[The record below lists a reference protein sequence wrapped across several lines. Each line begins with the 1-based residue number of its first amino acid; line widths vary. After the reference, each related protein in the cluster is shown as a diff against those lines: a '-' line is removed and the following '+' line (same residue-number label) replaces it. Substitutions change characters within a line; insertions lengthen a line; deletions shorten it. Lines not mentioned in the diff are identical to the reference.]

1 MSASMVLSANVTL
14 LNFSFLENTVF
25 CHSITYHLDSG
36 SKWLT
41 QFRYSKAPKIL
52 IEVHRETR
60 KASDIYHLQ
69 RKAQELRATC
79 HNMTTPKE
87 EEIQDCAVS
96 RKNHG
101 YSLWDEKSVS
111 CKLLALRDNMEFWLL
126 CWNISLNSQF
136 HWVCPTWWM
145 SEVLL
150 LYYNARLHTIV
161 VIKNLDGQCC
171 CI

>member
-1 MSASMVLSANVTL
+1 
-14 LNFSFLENTVF
+14 
-25 CHSITYHLDSG
+25 LDSG

-111 CKLLALRDNMEFWLL
+111 CKLLALRDNMEF
-126 CWNISLNSQF
+126 
-136 HWVCPTWWM
+136 
-145 SEVLL
+145 
-150 LYYNARLHTIV
+150 
-161 VIKNLDGQCC
+161 
-171 CI
+171 